1 MYRALFPRDVFAELD
16 SLQRELQQAFDFSPS
31 IRGLS
36 RGAFPAINVG
46 RTDQTLEIF
55 GFAPGLDPST
65 INLDVERDILTIAG
79 ERKSDLPGMEDKADD
94 KAADKPNVHIQ
105 ERFSGR
111 FRRVIT
117 LPEDAN
123 PDSVAANY
131 HDGVLHITVQRR
143 AAMQPRRIN
152 LQ

>member
-36 RGAFPAINVG
+36 RGTFPAINVG
-46 RTDQTLEIF
+46 RTDQTLEIY

-65 INLDVERDILTIAG
+65 INVEVERDVLTLSG
-79 ERKSDLPGMEDKADD
+79 ERKSTLPEKDD
-94 KAADKPNVHIQ
+94 TANVHIQ

-123 PDSVAANY
+123 PESISANY
-131 HDGVLHITVQRR
+131 RDGVLHVTVQRR
-143 AAMQPRRIN
+143 EAAQPRRIN

>member
-1 MYRALFPRDVFAELD
+1 MYRALFPRNVFAELD

-46 RTDQTLEIF
+46 RTDQTLEIYS
-55 GFAPGLDPST
+55 FAPGLDPST
-65 INLDVERDILTIAG
+65 VNVEVERDILTIAG
-79 ERKSDLPGMEDKADD
+79 ERKSDLPEKDKDT
-94 KAADKPNVHIQ
+94 NVHIQ

-123 PDSVAANY
+123 PESVAANY
-131 HDGVLHITVQRR
+131 RDGVLHVTVQRR
-143 AAMQPRRIN
+143 AAAQPRRIN

>member
-16 SLQRELQQAFDFSPS
+16 SLQRELHQAFDFSPS

-46 RTDQTLEIF
+46 RTDQTLEIY

-65 INLDVERDILTIAG
+65 INLEVERDILTIAG
-79 ERKSDLPGMEDKADD
+79 ERKSDLPEKDAEV
-94 KAADKPNVHIQ
+94 NVHIQ

-117 LPEDAN
+117 LPEDAD
-123 PDSVAANY
+123 PETVAANY
-131 HDGVLHITVQRR
+131 RDGVLHVTVQRQ
-143 AAMQPRRIN
+143 ATVQPRRIN